1 MASALLKSDRP
12 DRYSA
17 SRRSSLSGPHA
28 KITPISPR
36 SLDREP
42 LPLTP
47 PTPNSEQ
54 PGNRVVPM
62 RSPAR
67 QTPGWLKA
75 LMLLQH
81 GSSAIGLGLVSV
93 ILVVYGQTVYLQQ
106 RWDKATSRL
115 DALRQDERQMAMMK
129 EAVEYDIAA
138 QTEKPHTGLVPVQ
151 PGNFLVL
158 PAAAVRPTPAASSP
172 SPKPA
177 TSFPPPMGY

>member
-17 SRRSSLSGPHA
+17 SRRPSLSGPQA
-28 KITPISPR
+28 KITPISSR
-36 SLDREP
+36 SLD
-42 LPLTP
+42 LTGLP
-47 PTPNSEQ
+47 PTPTTPPSEQ
-54 PGNRVVPM
+54 LGNRVVPM

-67 QTPGWLKA
+67 QTPGILKA

-106 RWDKATSRL
+106 RWDKATTRL
-115 DALRQDERQMAMMK
+115 DTLRQDERQMTMMK
-129 EAVEYDIAA
+129 EAVKYDIAT
-138 QTEKPHTGLVPVQ
+138 QTEQPHTGLVPVQ
-151 PGNFLVL
+151 PGDFLVL
-158 PAAAVRPTPAASSP
+158 PPAATRPAPAAA